1 MRAFKNLM
9 IGTALITGLS
19 GPFLQS
25 CKNSKP
31 PEPPKDRISNKI
43 DTLIVEHDEC
53 TECLDA
59 YILEGT
65 LNVPDSIGRHYPG
78 KDIYLEGN
86 DPFKNGENL
95 QEKIKM
101 YGYVVKADRGP
112 RGKGLFFWVLDW
124 KIIKKGE

>member
-1 MRAFKNLM
+1 M
-9 IGTALITGLS
+9 IGTVLITELS

-25 CKNSKP
+25 CKNSNPPIKP
-31 PEPPKDRISNKI
+31 PVDKISNKI

-65 LNVPDSIGRHYPG
+65 LNVPDSIGRHYPS

-86 DPFKNGENL
+86 DPYKDEDTRR
-95 QEKIKM
+95 EKVQM

-124 KIIKKGE
+124 KIINKGE